1 MKESQREVLV
11 LDFVRRLKNAGS
23 WCGETHIQK
32 STYFLQE
39 FMEVPLGFNFIFYK
53 HGPFSFD
60 LNDQLTAL
68 RGNGLVE
75 LRSHEPYGPHLHA
88 SASADEYLELFP
100 MTIGRYESAMD
111 FVVSMLASKNV
122 AELERLSTALYVR
135 LEMPDEA
142 DAARA
147 RRIHRLKPHVSIK
160 EALDALREVETFEQ
174 ERRTNRSAG

>member
-1 MKESQREVLV
+1 MTESQREIVV
-11 LDFVRRLKNAGS
+11 LDFVRRLKDAES

-39 FMEVPLGFNFIFYK
+39 LVCVPLGFNYIFYK

-68 RGNGLVE
+68 RGNSLLD

-88 SASADEYLELFP
+88 SSLADEYLELFP
-100 MTIGRYESAMD
+100 KTIGRYTPAMD
-111 FVVSMLASKNV
+111 FVVSRLASKNV

-135 LEMPDEA
+135 LEMPDED
-142 DAARA
+142 DAVRA
-147 RRIHRLKPHVSIK
+147 RRIHQLKPHVSIQDARA
-160 EALDALREVETFEQ
+160 ALDEVEAFEH
-174 ERRTNRSAG
+174 ERIAMMSE